1 MKIRKGMRKNEG
13 AWVTILEHLVVLIL
27 IGFVQPENKDKYIWE
42 SLHIEIHKSRHNL
55 RKTHD
60 LDLGFV
66 PNLLYL

>member
-42 SLHIEIHKSRHNL
+42 VYML
-55 RKTHD
+55 RYINQD
-60 LDLGFV
+60 IS
-66 PNLLYL
+66 